1 MDKAQSLG
9 RPAAVTSR
17 STFRHEL
24 ALFLA
29 AAGIMALTRYYP
41 LSSVLGV
48 PDASVAIFF
57 LAGFAF
63 RQSRYSGWVFGA
75 LFAAGWLIDYTA
87 IAAGGTSD
95 WCFTPA
101 YAFLIPAYGC
111 VWYAGRWCADRQ
123 GAGWRHW
130 VSLSAV
136 LLISVSLAFLI
147 SDAGFY
153 LFSGRYPEASWQVY
167 TARVAAYYPHY
178 VAYAVAYVG
187 LAVLLRLAA
196 ALRPDWQAP
205 GLPRR

>member
-1 MDKAQSLG
+1 MEKAASRG
-9 RPAAVTSR
+9 RPAAWASEVSPR
-17 STFRHEL
+17 REV
-24 ALFLA
+24 ALLLVA
-29 AAGIMALTRYYP
+29 IGIMAVTRYYP
-41 LSSVLGV
+41 LSSLLGV

-63 RQSRYSGWVFGA
+63 RRSRYSAWVFGA

-87 IAAGGTSD
+87 ITVGGTSN

>member
-9 RPAAVTSR
+9 RPATGTSQ
-17 STFRHEL
+17 STPRHEL
-24 ALFLA
+24 ALVLA

-41 LSSVLGV
+41 LSSLLGV

-63 RQSRYSGWVFGA
+63 RRSRYSAWVFGA

-87 IAAGGTSD
+87 ITVGGTSN

-101 YAFLIPAYGC
+101 YAFLIPAYGS
-111 VWYAGRWCADRQ
+111 VWYAGRWCADRP
-123 GAGWRHW
+123 GAGWRNW
-130 VSLSAV
+130 VAVSAA
-136 LLISVSLAFLI
+136 LLVSVSLAFLI

-153 LFSGRYPEASWQVY
+153 LFSGRYPEASWEVY

-178 VAYAVAYVG
+178 VAYSVGYVG
-187 LAVLLRLAA
+187 LATLLRLAA

-205 GLPRR
+205 GLPGR